1 MSVLAAG
8 PYWPMAVYIGLVL
21 LLTVGMVGLSALLG
35 ERRRQRLTGVPYE
48 SGVPITGGARVRQMA
63 RYYVV
68 ALLFVVFD
76 LEAAFIIAWVIAFR
90 ELGWA
95 GYVEIVVFIGVLLAG
110 YVYLWRRGA
119 FDWGTRTSRAGEGTA
134 VSPSD
139 TKGGEVP

>member
-1 MSVLAAG
+1 
-8 PYWPMAVYIGLVL
+8 MAVYIGLVL
-21 LLTVGMVGLSALLG
+21 LLTIGMIGLSALLG

-119 FDWGTRTSRAGEGTA
+119 FDWGTRTNHADDGAAG
-134 VSPSD
+134 SPD
-139 TKGGEVP
+139 NTKGGETP